1 MVRLI
6 LCATCMLVH
15 VGSPES
21 FPHNRK
27 MTVAELKAELSKMG
41 DDSNVAIVFCG
52 EKGDE
57 ILKIN
62 GILLLTGSPSRSLRP
77 QRREQLPDFP
87 KGTPRFTFT
96 LQDEGA
102 PWVFIE
108 ASPA

>member
-1 MVRLI
+1 
-6 LCATCMLVH
+6 
-15 VGSPES
+15 
-21 FPHNRK
+21 
-27 MTVAELKAELSKMG
+27 MTVAELKAELSKMP
-41 DDSNVAIVFCG
+41 DDSNVAVVFCG
-52 EKGDE
+52 EKADE

-62 GILLLTGSPSRSLRP
+62 GVLLLTGSPDRRP
-77 QRREQLPDFP
+77 RPAARQQLSDFP